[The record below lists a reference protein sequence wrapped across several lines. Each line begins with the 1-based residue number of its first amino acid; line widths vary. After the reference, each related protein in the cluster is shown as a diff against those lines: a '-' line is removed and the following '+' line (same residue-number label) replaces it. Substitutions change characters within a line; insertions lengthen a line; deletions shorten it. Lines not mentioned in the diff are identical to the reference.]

1 MCTLGSLTEA
11 RLCSSE
17 FASHIYL
24 AGKTRSN
31 DQDPD
36 ALLAVAVVDTQ
47 LQASVSI
54 AGNLQDSV
62 SIIETN
68 VQDAVSTADKPQETV
83 STADKPQE
91 TVSTAD
97 TRLHDAVSTADNLQD
112 NSSLV
117 DTKLQDTVFI
127 ADSLG
132 PRALSSAHPQ
142 DVSASFESGLLV
154 QADEDASCE
163 TTRPE
168 HTTAAV
174 SRVAAALPVSDSSH
188 AACESAVAAEVSSPS
203 GPFAHFPTINSLD
216 VVVTARPAFEDSAG
230 PACFSVVASDGQR
243 KNFRLADHFCATM
256 SLPEYRA
263 ERSRFVRY

>member
-83 STADKPQE
+83 STAD
-91 TVSTAD
+91 

-142 DVSASFESGLLV
+142 DVSASFEYGLLV

-163 TTRPE
+163 NTRPE

-188 AACESAVAAEVSSPS
+188 AACESAVAAEVASPS

-216 VVVTARPAFEDSAG
+216 VVVPARPAFEDSAG
-230 PACFSVVASDGQR
+230 PACFSLVASDGQR